1 MARVTKRRGVVALLY
16 ALVVMLVLPLATSG
30 ALPQWARL
38 AGIEAPHV
46 CHCSIEKHDCV
57 CARCNPENE
66 DMLLT
71 SESLQGRCGDDD
83 VAFPG
88 KAIVALPAAPTVRAA
103 APERASARSGTRV
116 YAPLPGPARSPP
128 VPPPRSSST
137 FMA

>member
-1 MARVTKRRGVVALLY
+1 MMAPGRKRGWTTALLRV
-16 ALVVMLVLPLATSG
+16 LVVMLVLPLATSG

-57 CARCNPENE
+57 CARCNPDNE
-66 DMLLT
+66 EMLLT

-83 VAFPG
+83 VAFAG
-88 KAIVALPAAPTVRAA
+88 KAIVAVPAAPLVLAA
-103 APERASARSGTRV
+103 APSASALSDARV
-116 YAPLPGPARSPP
+116 SAPPPGPARSPP

-137 FMA
+137 SIV